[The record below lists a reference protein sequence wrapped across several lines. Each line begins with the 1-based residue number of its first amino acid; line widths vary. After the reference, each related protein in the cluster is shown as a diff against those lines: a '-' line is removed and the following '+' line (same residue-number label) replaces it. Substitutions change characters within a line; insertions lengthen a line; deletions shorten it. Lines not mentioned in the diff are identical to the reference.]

1 MTNTTNKHPP
11 SRKNSL
17 DRPPALSRSA
27 SAASSHGHLRTK
39 SRGSSGSLQSV
50 GIGNAFQPVQ
60 PTQVQHAPL
69 DQSAYFVGD
78 GGQQTQYPPPPNMD
92 DTSIMAYQ
100 HNMQQIRPQ
109 QPHQMM
115 PQHDMRPMTQH
126 GYPNMQPIPVGYADS
141 MTGYGMPTQH
151 IHHMR
156 HASEHYEGSPAPD
169 DSNNENGPSKRRKGT
184 ASSLANDQELRRLL
198 AQYNGRTLKEVANEV
213 QKNEGSGGKSEKAKQ
228 VFAMLWLQDTCQ
240 RSSNSVRRDR
250 VFARYTERCG
260 NERVPTLNPA
270 SFGKL
275 VRIIFPNVQTR
286 RLGVRGESKYHY
298 VDLSLVPDDN
308 DPGFD
313 TFDRPGTSSGP
324 VPERPA
330 SSAST
335 TRPLQLPT
343 KQVSLNVLP
352 PRMTMETADFPA
364 PAPALAASGTRD
376 QIRLRPGPTVHK
388 LDCRYVNTPTI
399 KVARGHLSAALLNA
413 LPSVRANMPGTLATY
428 LSMPSKTTLCQPVPS
443 SQESPIE
450 LPDIHLYLRDENYDH
465 HIAKLLHDLY
475 RSYCIDVIDAFRKCK
490 DKSFFNHH
498 SAFNGKMTVPVSKL
512 FNLECLA
519 PWIQECDMRMYR
531 QILRYMTPL
540 VLQDVPEAVWN
551 AFDRISN
558 RLVAFLINSFEEKCP
573 PHVVAAKT
581 IPAARF
587 TNLLR
592 KLRSAQTST
601 LQLNRMLEVPQ
612 TRTQMWLDMCSVIDP
627 DLTLQECNP
636 PPECFSA
643 VQGMLKHDLRVLLGP
658 EPDPLVDA
666 AEQDPTSS
674 FARMLQEQT
683 QSEGVLSGEDN
694 STDLIVRLVSW
705 LECLPDAF
713 EGHNP
718 QCLIDWQTRFF
729 RSIMNQFGSGG
740 AISYQS
746 WWYFE
751 NFTHQMLAFMT
762 ELEGLLLP
770 AEDQKTLDLREKEK
784 SEEHTR
790 LYGSTDNALDEKK
803 RKRASTEAED
813 HQRAKSPKLSRP
825 NTAEGDTEPEP
836 DSAHTVSFP
845 PPNAHDSITNPPLL
859 TPTTELPPPPMPTQ
873 GTHEEEEDDDVDM
886 AEISRG
892 GPLDLP
898 SFKTGFTSPIKAAL
912 AEDARR
918 ASGLHEDSGI
928 GMGIDEHHDLDAD
941 ALEAEK
947 EAKKF
952 NKRDWF
958 LSSDPVEPGS
968 GVSAAMVS

>member
-1 MTNTTNKHPP
+1 MANTLAKRPQ
-11 SRKNSL
+11 SRQNSL
-17 DRPPALSRSA
+17 DHPPALSRSA
-27 SAASSHGHLRTK
+27 SAASSHGQLRPK

-50 GIGNAFQPVQ
+50 GVGNAFQPVQ
-60 PTQVQHAPL
+60 PNQNAPI
-69 DQSAYFVGD
+69 DQAAYFVGES
-78 GGQQTQYPPPPNMD
+78 GQQTQYPPPPNMD
-92 DTSIMAYQ
+92 DPNMLAYQ

-109 QPHQMM
+109 QQHQIM
-115 PQHDMRPMTQH
+115 PQHDMRPMSQH
-126 GYPNMQPIPVGYADS
+126 GYSNMQPIPIQYADG

-156 HASEHYEGSPAPD
+156 HASEHYEGSPAPE

-198 AQYNGRTLKEVANEV
+198 AQYGGRTLKEVANEV

-228 VFAMLWLQDTCQ
+228 VFAMLWLQETCQ

-335 TRPLQLPT
+335 SRPLQLST
-343 KQVSLNVLP
+343 KPVNLNLLP

-364 PAPALAASGTRD
+364 PAPGTRGT
-376 QIRLRPGPTVHK
+376 QNESRPRPEPTSHK
-388 LDCRYVNTPTI
+388 LDCKFVNTPII
-399 KVARGHLSAALLNA
+399 KVARGNLSATLLNA

-450 LPDIHLYLRDENYDH
+450 LPDIHGYLADESYDH

-558 RLVAFLINSFEEKCP
+558 RLVGFLINSFEEKCP
-573 PHVVAAKT
+573 PHVVAAKAV
-581 IPAARF
+581 PAARF

-601 LQLNRMLEVPQ
+601 LQLNRMLEVPH
-612 TRTQMWLDMCSVIDP
+612 TRTQMWLDMCSVVDP

-636 PPECFSA
+636 PPECFPA
-643 VQGMLKHDLRVLLGP
+643 IQGILKHDLRALLGP

-666 AEQDPTSS
+666 AEQDPTSN
-674 FARMLQEQT
+674 FAKMLQEPIHAD
-683 QSEGVLSGEDN
+683 GVLSKEDV

-713 EGHNP
+713 EGHHP

-770 AEDQKTLDLREKEK
+770 AEDQKTLDQREKGK
-784 SEEHTR
+784 AEEHTR
-790 LYGSTDNALDEKK
+790 LYGNVIAAFEEKK
-803 RKRASTEAED
+803 RKRAITEVEENE
-813 HQRAKSPKLSRP
+813 RAKSPKLSRP
-825 NTAEGDTEPEP
+825 NTAGGDTEPEP
-836 DSAHTVSFP
+836 DSARTVGFP
-845 PPNAHDSITNPPLL
+845 PATAHDSITNPPLL
-859 TPTTELPPPPMPTQ
+859 TPTTELPQPQMPTQ
-873 GTHEEEEDDDVDM
+873 ASQEEEDDDDM

-898 SFKTGFTSPIKAAL
+898 SFKTGFTSPIKAAM

-928 GMGIDEHHDLDAD
+928 GMGVDEHHDLDAD
-941 ALEAEK
+941 AMEAER

-958 LSSDPVEPGS
+958 LSSDPVEPGA
-968 GVSAAMVS
+968 SATMVS

>member
-1 MTNTTNKHPP
+1 M
-11 SRKNSL
+11 
-17 DRPPALSRSA
+17 
-27 SAASSHGHLRTK
+27 
-39 SRGSSGSLQSV
+39 
-50 GIGNAFQPVQ
+50 
-60 PTQVQHAPL
+60 
-69 DQSAYFVGD
+69 
-78 GGQQTQYPPPPNMD
+78 
-92 DTSIMAYQ
+92 MAYQ
-100 HNMQQIRPQ
+100 HNMHQIRPQ
-109 QPHQMM
+109 QSHQIMQ
-115 PQHDMRPMTQH
+115 QHDMRPLSQH
-126 GYPNMQPIPVGYADS
+126 GYSNMQSIPLQYPDG
-141 MTGYGMPTQH
+141 MTGYAMPTQH

-156 HASEHYEGSPAPD
+156 HASEHYEGSPAPE
-169 DSNNENGPSKRRKGT
+169 DSNNENGTSKRRKGT

-198 AQYNGRTLKEVANEV
+198 AQYSGRTLKDVANEV

-228 VFAMLWLQDTCQ
+228 VFAMLWLQETCQ
-240 RSSNSVRRDR
+240 RSTNSVRRDR

-298 VDLSLVPDDN
+298 VDLSLIPADD

-313 TFDRPGTSSGP
+313 SFDRPGTSSGP
-324 VPERPA
+324 VPERPV

-335 TRPLQLPT
+335 TRPLQLST
-343 KQVSLNVLP
+343 KPMSLNLAP

-364 PAPALAASGTRD
+364 PGSAMTARSIQD
-376 QIRLRPGPTVHK
+376 QPKPRPGPTAHK
-388 LDCRYVNTPTI
+388 LDCRYVNTPII
-399 KVARGHLSAALLNA
+399 KVSRGTISTTLVNA
-413 LPSVRANMPGTLATY
+413 LPSVRISMPGTLATY
-428 LSMPSKTTLCQPVPS
+428 LAMPSNMTLCQPVPS

-450 LPDIHLYLRDENYDH
+450 LPDIHLYLVDESYDH

-551 AFDRISN
+551 AFDRISS
-558 RLVAFLINSFEEKCP
+558 RLVGFLITNFEEKCP
-573 PHVVAAKT
+573 AHVVAAKAV
-581 IPAARF
+581 PAARF

-627 DLTLQECNP
+627 DTTLQECNP
-636 PPECFSA
+636 PPECSSA
-643 VQGMLKHDLRVLLGP
+643 VQGILKHDLRVLLGP
-658 EPDPLVDA
+658 EPEPLVDA
-666 AEQDPTSS
+666 AEHDPASS

-683 QSEGVLSGEDN
+683 QLEGVLSREDV
-694 STDLIVRLVSW
+694 SADLIVRLVSW
-705 LECLPDAF
+705 LERLPDAF
-713 EGHNP
+713 EGHHP

-746 WWYFE
+746 WWYFD

-770 AEDQKTLDLREKEK
+770 AEDQHTLDQREKEK

-790 LYGSTDNALDEKK
+790 LHGNIGRAIDERK
-803 RKRASTEAED
+803 RKRSGTEIEETE
-813 HQRAKSPKLSRP
+813 RAKSPRLSRP
-825 NTAEGDTEPEP
+825 NTAGGDTEPEP
-836 DSAHTVSFP
+836 DSAHSASFP
-845 PPNAHDSITNPPLL
+845 PLNAHDSITNPPLL

-873 GTHEEEEDDDVDM
+873 GTHEEEEDDDDM

-898 SFKTGFTSPIKAAL
+898 SFKTGFTSPIKAAM
-912 AEDARR
+912 AEETRR
-918 ASGLHEDSGI
+918 TSALHDDSGI
-928 GMGIDEHHDLDAD
+928 GMGIDENHDLDAD

-958 LSSDPVEPGS
+958 LSSDPVEPGN
-968 GVSAAMVS
+968 GASATMVS